1 MNIVDFFEITDNDM
15 FLFAGPC
22 VLESD
27 EINDKI
33 AGELKKACDSLGI
46 KYVFK
51 ASFDKANRSSIAS
64 CRGPGIEEGLKELK
78 RISQKFG
85 VPTVTDIHES
95 YQAYIAAQY
104 VDILQIPAFLA
115 RQTDLLVAAAKTGKP
130 INVKKPQFMSGEDMK
145 NVVAKLRESG
155 ARDIMLT
162 ERGTMFG
169 YNNLVVDY
177 RNMLDM
183 AEFGLPLIMDATHS
197 TQRPGGEG
205 SKSGGDPKYA
215 PYLAKCAAICNVKGF
230 FFEVHPNP
238 KEALSDASTM
248 MSLDGFLEFLPNL
261 KQCVEL
267 ASGFGQK

>member
-1 MNIVDFFEITDNDM
+1 MMKIGDFFEITDNDM

-22 VLESD
+22 VLESA
-27 EINDKI
+27 EINDEI
-33 AGELKKACDSLGI
+33 ASRLSAACKELEI

-51 ASFDKANRSSIAS
+51 ASFDKANRSSISS
-64 CRGPGIEEGLKELK
+64 CRGPGIEDGLKELK
-78 RISQKFG
+78 RISDKFG

-95 YQAYIAAQY
+95 YQADMAAKY

-130 INVKKPQFMSGEDMK
+130 VNVKKPQFMSGEDMK
-145 NVVAKLRESG
+145 NVVSKLKESG
-155 ARDIMLT
+155 TDKIMLT

-183 AEFGLPLIMDATHS
+183 ASFGFPLIMDATHS
-197 TQRPGGEG
+197 TQKPGGEG
-205 SKSGGDPKYA
+205 NKSGGNPEYA

-230 FFEVHPNP
+230 FFEVHPEP
-238 KEALSDASTM
+238 KKALSDASTM
-248 MSLDGFLEFLPNL
+248 MSLDEFVKFLPTL
-261 KQCVEL
+261 KKTVEL
-267 ASGFGQK
+267 AGTFK

>member
-1 MNIVDFFEITDNDM
+1 MRIGNFFDIDKNDL

-22 VLESD
+22 VLEKSDIND
-27 EINDKI
+27 EIAKKLKERCD
-33 AGELKKACDSLGI
+33 ELSI

-51 ASFDKANRSSIAS
+51 ASFDKANRSSITS
-64 CRGPGIEEGLKELK
+64 CRGPGVEEGLKELK
-78 RISQKFG
+78 RISEKFN

-95 YQAYIAAQY
+95 YQADLAARY

-115 RQTDLLVAAAKTGKP
+115 RQTDLLIAAAKTGKP
-130 INVKKPQFMSGEDMK
+130 VNVKKPQFMSGEDMK
-145 NVVAKLRESG
+145 NVVKKLRESG
-155 ARDIMLT
+155 CNDIMLT

-177 RNMLDM
+177 RNLIDM
-183 AEFGLPLIMDATHS
+183 RDFGYPLIMDATHS

-215 PYLAKCAAICNVKGF
+215 PYLAKCAAVCGVKGF

-238 KEALSDASTM
+238 TEALSDASTM
-248 MSLDGFLEFLPNL
+248 MSLDGFLDFLPTL
-261 KQCVEL
+261 KTITDITN
-267 ASGFGQK
+267 A

>member
-1 MNIVDFFEITDNDM
+1 MKIADFFEITNDDM

-22 VLESD
+22 VLESS
-27 EINDKI
+27 EINDTI
-33 AGELKKACDSLGI
+33 ASELKKACDSLGI
-46 KYVFK
+46 KFVFK

-78 RISQKFG
+78 RISDKFG

-95 YQAYIAAQY
+95 YQAELAAKY

-115 RQTDLLVAAAKTGKP
+115 RQTDLLIAAAKTGKP
-130 INVKKPQFMSGEDMK
+130 VNVKKPQFMSGEDMK
-145 NVVAKLRESG
+145 NVVAKLKESG
-155 ARDIMLT
+155 AENIMLT

-183 AEFGLPLIMDATHS
+183 ADFGLPLIMDATHS

-230 FFEVHPNP
+230 FFEVHPEP
-238 KEALSDASTM
+238 QKALSDASTM
-248 MSLDGFLEFLPNL
+248 MSLDGFVEFLPTL
-261 KQCVEL
+261 KKTVDM
-267 ASGFGQK
+267 ADSFGK